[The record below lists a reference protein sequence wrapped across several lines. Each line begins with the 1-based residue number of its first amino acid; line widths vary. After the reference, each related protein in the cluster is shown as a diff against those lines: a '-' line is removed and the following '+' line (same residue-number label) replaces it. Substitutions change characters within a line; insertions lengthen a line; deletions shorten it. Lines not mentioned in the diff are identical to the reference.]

1 MSPYVYYVVTIFS
14 LGFNFYTLS
23 TSQEIGWKELLKY
36 DLFSVNCDVK
46 PYSVD
51 QSVSVYICIQR
62 FNAYKYHWSD
72 KRVAVILEVN
82 TASLDQV
89 DPATRRT
96 LCSYDY
102 KDIEGFAVV
111 CWHC

>member
-1 MSPYVYYVVTIFS
+1 
-14 LGFNFYTLS
+14 
-23 TSQEIGWKELLKY
+23 
-36 DLFSVNCDVK
+36 
-46 PYSVD
+46 
-51 QSVSVYICIQR
+51 VYISMQR

-82 TASLDQV
+82 PASLDQV

-111 CWHC
+111 CYHFKLLHNKNSNNKKNRIKNNN